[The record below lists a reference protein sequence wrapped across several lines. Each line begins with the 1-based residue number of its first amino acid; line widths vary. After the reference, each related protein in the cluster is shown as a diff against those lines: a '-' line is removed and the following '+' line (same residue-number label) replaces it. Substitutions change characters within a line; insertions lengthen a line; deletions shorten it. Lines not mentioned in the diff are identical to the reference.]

1 MTSACTQFAQVTIVE
16 AVATICFS
24 VSGSSF
30 YVLLVG
36 LVSSAL
42 SSLDAAS
49 QKRQKRLAAVN
60 AYMRYKRVPVTLRK
74 RMNDYYTY
82 LYSGMQVEL
91 LREGAC

>member
-1 MTSACTQFAQVTIVE
+1 ME
-16 AVATICFS
+16 AAATIIFS
-24 VSGSSF
+24 VAGSSF

-60 AYMRYKRVPVTLRK
+60 AYMRYKRVPLTLRK
-74 RMNDYYTY
+74 RMNEYFQY
-82 LYSGMQVEL
+82 LYSGMQVSSWWWMGL
-91 LREGAC
+91 GKPNGQCL